1 MEKNKVAKMKTQ
13 KFKTTSDIVLNHP
26 YIEDVLVYDIETD
39 SLDTQ
44 TARCVFFGAYSYKH
58 EKYFI
63 FHEDEKEEIQALIDE
78 HRILVG
84 FNNKS
89 FDGPILQNSKNQ
101 FDILYKICFDCLSVL
116 YDLQRRRPNREVIIK
131 HNGKTLQESLPNRKL
146 KTVCEVLG
154 FPITKGDIDYEIFRQ
169 DSWTNE
175 EYNKIYQY
183 LHNDINLTRRLFE
196 FYIEYFAPF
205 KEYVDKGNIAKF
217 DYIRSSLGSYAYSA
231 ICNLAGIEPKFEDD
245 YFKLQQRPLNAGG
258 FVLSPQIPY
267 AEGTIIYA
275 DWASLYPSIYFQCN
289 LFSPSDN
296 PKNLDLWKGGNMF
309 PDLQKTYKCDEIGK
323 IEKVIK
329 QIYLDRLRYKKEGDV
344 RQLPLKILLNT
355 LYGISGSPIFKNVF
369 NMTTSGDC
377 TYIGRTLNQY
387 TGKRFSESGYKV
399 IYGDT
404 DSTFLV
410 LPEDKTIEDYKA
422 LAAEIADEI
431 KAEFPFPSDT
441 FKLDIDDI
449 YSKIWLFGKK
459 NYCGINKDNK
469 LIVKGLPIKKHNA
482 SQLGMKIFEIIKPL
496 ILEQNTIKFPKD
508 YFNKIIDAEIAKD
521 IAIIGQLYNVKSPSD
536 YKSTTSIQ
544 CQIAKKFGEGSH
556 ILIPNKSLGDVG
568 KTKKYATTEQ
578 AKTLNFSD
586 LFLDKVWNELEPFI
600 K

>member
-1 MEKNKVAKMKTQ
+1 MKTL
-13 KFKTTSDIVLNHP
+13 KFKTSDKTVLEHP
-26 YIEDVLVYDIETD
+26 YIKDVLIYDIETD

-44 TARCVFFGAYSYKH
+44 TARCVFFGAYSYKYG
-58 EKYFI
+58 KYFI
-63 FHEDEKEEIQALIDE
+63 FREDEKEEIQTLLDD

-89 FDGPILQNSKNQ
+89 FDGPILQNSRNR
-101 FDILYKICFDCLSVL
+101 FNIIYKIVFDCLNVL
-116 YDLQRRRPNREVIIK
+116 YDYKRRRPNREVIIK
-131 HNGKTLQESLPNRKL
+131 HNGVTLQEALPNRKL
-146 KTVCEVLG
+146 KTVCELLD
-154 FPITKGDIDYEIFRQ
+154 FPITKGDIDYKIFRQ
-169 DSWTNE
+169 ESWTEE
-175 EYNKIYQY
+175 EYKEIYRY
-183 LHNDINLTRRLFE
+183 LYKDVDLTRQLFE
-196 FYIEYFAPF
+196 FYINYFNPF
-205 KEYVDKGNIAKF
+205 KEYVDDGNIRKF

-231 ICNLAGIEPKFEDD
+231 ICNLTGVPTEFEDD
-245 YFKLQQRPLNAGG
+245 FSKLQQRPLNEGG
-258 FVLSPQIPY
+258 FVLEPQIPY
-267 AEGTIIYA
+267 AEGTVIYA

-289 LFSPSDN
+289 LFSPTDN
-296 PKNLDLWKGGNMF
+296 PKLLDKWAGGKLF
-309 PDLQKTYKCDEIGK
+309 PDLQTTYRCDEMGK
-323 IEKVIK
+323 TEKVLK
-329 QIYLDRLRYKKEGDV
+329 QIYLDRLKYKKEGDV

-387 TGKRFSESGYKV
+387 TGKRFSENGYKV

-410 LPEDKTIEDYKA
+410 LPEDKTIEDFKA
-422 LAAEIADEI
+422 LANQIADEI

-482 SQLGMKIFEIIKPL
+482 SQLGMKIFETIKPL
-496 ILEQNTIKFPKD
+496 IIEQQTIKFPRD
-508 YFNKIIDAEIAKD
+508 YFEKIIDEEIDKD
-521 IAIIGQLYNVKSPSD
+521 ITIIGQLYNVKAPSD

-544 CQIAKKFGEGSH
+544 CQIATKFGEGSH

-578 AKTLNFSD
+578 AKTLSFSD
-586 LFLDKVWNELEPFI
+586 LFLDKVWAELEPFI
-600 K
+600 SDKSE